1 MARRAFQVIWA
12 QSATRDLEEIVTYIA
27 ADSRANAEK
36 ALARLKH
43 KAENLTAS
51 PLRGRVVPEMAEFG
65 LQSWREI
72 VVRPY
77 RIISRI
83 DEGRVFVNA
92 VLDGRR
98 DLQDIL
104 MRRLLR

>member
-1 MARRAFQVIWA
+1 MARRAFQVTWA
-12 QSATRDLEEIVTYIA
+12 ESATRDMEEIVTYIA
-27 ADSRANAEK
+27 ADSWANAEK
-36 ALARLKH
+36 VLARLKH
-43 KAENLTAS
+43 KAESLTAY

-65 LQSWREI
+65 LRSWREI

-77 RIISRI
+77 RIIYRI